1 MIERNLGPVLLESAR
16 YYPVVTLTGPRQSGK
31 TTLCRAL
38 FPDKPYVTLEAL
50 DVREYAR
57 TDPRAFLA
65 EHAGG
70 AVLDEVQHVP
80 ELTSWIQVVVDEDP
94 RPGRFVLTGSQH
106 FGLSDAIAQSL
117 AGRTAVHH
125 LLPPS
130 LDELRRFERAPT
142 TLLETLFTGAY
153 PRIHDRGIPAERWL
167 SDYLTTYVQ
176 RDVRQVLN
184 VADLSAFTTFLRLAA
199 GRTAR
204 ELNLSALGADA
215 GVSHNTAR
223 SWLSVL
229 ETSWLC
235 HRLPPLFRN
244 LRKQPREGAQAAL
257 PRQRPRVSP
266 ARCAGAGAAPSPPAA
281 RRGVRELGGVGD
293 PQVEGAPRARRRPP
307 PLSADARARSG
318 RRGGGRALS
327 LARGGQERRDHRA
340 GARRAAAGAL
350 GAARAGRGAPAGG
363 GPRPR
368 GPSARGAHGRHAA
381 AVVGDARSL
390 LGLIAG
396 LPRRP
401 APDPGALRER
411 RS

>member
-38 FPDKPYVTLEAL
+38 FPDKPYVSLEAL

-57 TDPRAFLA
+57 SDPRAFLA
-65 EHAGG
+65 EQAGG

-80 ELTSWIQVVVDEDP
+80 ELTSWIQVAVDEDP
-94 RPGRFVLTGSQH
+94 RPGRFVLTGSQR
-106 FGLSDAIAQSL
+106 FGLSEAIAQSL

-167 SDYLTTYVQ
+167 SDYVTTYVQ

-235 HRLPPLFRN
+235 HRLPPLVRN
-244 LRKQPREGAQAAL
+244 LRKQL
-257 PRQRPRVSP
+257 VK
-266 ARCAGAGAAPSPPAA
+266 APKLHFLDSGLACHLL
-281 RRGVRELGGVGD
+281 GVREPEQLRHHPLRGAVFESWVVSEILKSRVHRGLGAGLLHFRQTRGLEADAV
-293 PQVEGAPRARRRPP
+293 VEGARSLWLVEAKSAETIAPALVEPLRELSALLAPGEARRLEAVLVHAGDRREARTGVTLLPWSAMHD
-307 PLSADARARSG
+307 LSWD
-318 RRGGGRALS
+318 
-327 LARGGQERRDHRA
+327 
-340 GARRAAAGAL
+340 
-350 GAARAGRGAPAGG
+350 
-363 GPRPR
+363 
-368 GPSARGAHGRHAA
+368 
-381 AVVGDARSL
+381 
-390 LGLIAG
+390 
-396 LPRRP
+396 
-401 APDPGALRER
+401 
-411 RS
+411 